1 MISLFLPSF
10 ELNDK
15 TAIVTGA
22 GRGIGRAL
30 AIGLAEAGADVALLA
45 RTKEDL
51 METAAII
58 EQKGRKTLVIPSD
71 VTKREHVHRAIA
83 SVKSDFGKIDILVN
97 NAGMNI
103 RSKALEAT
111 DEEWQ
116 TIMDTNLRSAFMMSQ
131 EAGKVMKE
139 QETGGKIINI
149 SSVAGQVAL
158 RTGVAYAAT
167 KAALMQMTKVLAM
180 EWGQYGINVN
190 SVGPWYF
197 KTPLTEK
204 LLDDEEYVNAILA
217 VTPLKRIGELPELV
231 GPVVFLSSDAGNYV
245 TGQTLFVDGGMT
257 IHGF

>member
-1 MISLFLPSF
+1 MFLPSF
-10 ELNDK
+10 DLKGK
-15 TAIVTGA
+15 TAVVSGA
-22 GRGIGRAL
+22 GRGIGRAI

-45 RTKEDL
+45 RTEEDL
-51 METAAII
+51 KETSSVI
-58 EQKGRKTLVIPSD
+58 EKIGNKTLVLPTD
-71 VTKREHVHRAIA
+71 VTQRDQVH
-83 SVKSDFGKIDILVN
+83 KSISAVFSEWGSIDILVN

-116 TIMDTNLRSAFMMSQ
+116 TIMDTNLKSAFMMSQ
-131 EAGKVMKE
+131 EAGKVMKG
-139 QETGGKIINI
+139 QESGGKIINI
-149 SSVAGQVAL
+149 ASVAGQVAL
-158 RTGVAYAAT
+158 RTGVVYAAT

-190 SVGPWYF
+190 SIGPWYF

-204 LLDDEEYVNAILA
+204 LLSDEAYVQDILA

>member
-1 MISLFLPSF
+1 MFLPSF
-10 ELNDK
+10 DLSRK

-30 AIGLAEAGADVALLA
+30 AIGLAEAGADVAILA
-45 RTKEDL
+45 RTENDL
-51 METAAII
+51 TETAGII
-58 EQKGRKTLVIPSD
+58 EKIGRKALILPTD
-71 VTKREHVHRAIA
+71 VTKRDQIHTAIA
-83 SVKSDFGKIDILVN
+83 EIEAKWGKIDILVN

-103 RSKALEAT
+103 RSKALEVT

-116 TIMDTNLRSAFMMSQ
+116 KIMDTNLKSAFMISQ
-131 EAGKVMKE
+131 EAGRVMKN
-139 QETGGKIINI
+139 QPSGGKIINI

-158 RTGVAYAAT
+158 RTGVVYAAT

-180 EWGQYGINVN
+180 EWGQFGINVN

-204 LLDDEEYVNAILA
+204 LLEDEAYVKDILA
-217 VTPLKRIGELPELV
+217 VTPLKRIGELEELV
-231 GPVVFLSSDAGNYV
+231 GPVVFLSSDAGNYI

>member
-1 MISLFLPSF
+1 MFMFLPSF
-10 ELNDK
+10 QLDGK
-15 TAIVTGA
+15 TAVVTGA

-30 AIGLAEAGADVALLA
+30 AIGLAEAGADVALLS
-45 RTKEDL
+45 RTEEDL
-51 METAAII
+51 KGTAAAI
-58 EQKGRKTLVIPSD
+58 EDLGRQALVFPTD
-71 VTKREHVHRAIA
+71 VTDREQVHMAITN
-83 SVKSDFGKIDILVN
+83 VKSKWGKIDILVN

-103 RSKALEAT
+103 RSRALEVT
-111 DEEWQ
+111 DDEWQ
-116 TIMDTNLRSAFMMSQ
+116 TIMDTNLKSAFMMSQ

-139 QETGGKIINI
+139 QESGGKIINI
-149 SSVAGQVAL
+149 ASVAGQVAL
-158 RTGVAYAAT
+158 RTGVVYAST

-190 SVGPWYF
+190 AIGPWYF

-204 LLDDEEYVNAILA
+204 LLSDEAYVNDILA

-231 GPVVFLSSDAGNYV
+231 GPAVFLSSDAGNYV